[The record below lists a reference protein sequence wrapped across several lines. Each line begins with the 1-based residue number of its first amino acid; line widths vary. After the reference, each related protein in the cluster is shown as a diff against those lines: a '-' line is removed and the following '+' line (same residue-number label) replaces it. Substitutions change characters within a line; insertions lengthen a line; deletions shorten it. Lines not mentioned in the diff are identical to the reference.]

1 MKYIFILTV
10 GQMCEWMF
18 ELTPFMW
25 QEKSREIASL
35 LLCVMVTYICMM
47 TQIEYILLSTIF
59 LLQFWSQSAIH
70 SVNYALCFNISTRK
84 LITPIFNYI
93 MGYLFWFSGPMNNF
107 LLFSYVDSCIYIYE
121 LLNNKNFPIKIEMV
135 NNGDKELM

>member
-1 MKYIFILTV
+1 MKIYNWYNISSWFGVNEIYIYSNSWTNV
-10 GQMCEWMF
+10 RVNVW
-18 ELTPFMW
+18 THPFVW

-59 LLQFWSQSAIH
+59 LLRFWSQSAIH

-107 LLFSYVDSCIYIYE
+107 FLSSYVDSCIWTLE
-121 LLNNKNFPIKIEMV
+121 
-135 NNGDKELM
+135 